1 MKKTLQDQYLLIKEG
16 KGHKGV
22 FIKEAKQQFPG
33 LIRNSATYTE
43 VANVLKT
50 KNLINENVIG
60 LEPINQLE
68 PSKKESY
75 EVAFENFLAE
85 AKKKKEEDEKAEL
98 KKPSKQVEEDAEKN
112 FDYEDKKNPDNLIF
126 DQMMKGYY
134 TEMKD
139 PKNED
144 KTMEQLKAIVIKNL
158 EKNPIY
164 YTEKGQFGVKD
175 LGYTSDVPGLGEPKE
190 PKGKF
195 KSSGYGDL
203 NEDVFK
209 NRKLDWSNLSGE
221 SGKTSSIDDEE
232 EENEIIKS
240 LKSLSDGLP
249 GLSQPVM
256 ALINKIKGISKRKN
270 ENKEPVNEETQIRK
284 VVRSIINEELEDE
297 FYQKQQDLDNMTFDQ
312 EKEAHRQAQEYSTE
326 GITQHVNYDGIG
338 YFVSDE
344 FSEDTIATY
353 ENGKMIN
360 ADALR
365 EAVDSEKDERYF
377 IKNKKRKSTSHLP
390 GFHKPA
396 LGEEELEEGYDDR
409 EMGTYQSSDTRHF
422 QDPQDIETYLNA
434 IKGMNKVEAIEH
446 LGEEGL
452 SSSMVMRVINKFDR
466 MGGFDV
472 QDMFDVNPRVR
483 GDVFEDDKDKEDGFD
498 EVWDRFKTIKN
509 KLEDLEWSDD
519 EDKEDGFDEVWDR
532 FKKDLRKRM
541 GQPESPKNESLNESK
556 IRKVI
561 RESVEKEL
569 AQINKEA
576 EYEVLDSK
584 LEKITDLIDR
594 RKSRLSKLDEDED
607 IKALTDKKKVK
618 QFEKEIKTLEKAKLK
633 IEKVLAKKAKSTPK
647 KKEVIDEDEPLDE
660 AELNEAP
667 PSQDLEKGKE
677 LTADMLKDLQDMEK
691 IELEEEEEKI
701 ISGCCSA
708 PISGEL
714 DGEYGRCSDCGEMAD
729 VIKL

>member
-16 KGHKGV
+16 KGHKDV
-22 FIKEAKQQFPG
+22 FIKEAKRQFPG
-33 LIRNSATYTE
+33 LIRNAATYTE
-43 VANVLKT
+43 VANVLKS
-50 KNLINENVIG
+50 KNHINENVIG

-112 FDYEDKKNPDNLIF
+112 FDYKDKKNPDNLIF
-126 DQMMKGYY
+126 DQIMKGYY

-158 EKNPIY
+158 EKNPTY

-203 NEDVFK
+203 NESKYRIYMNSDA
-209 NRKLDWSNLSGE
+209 
-221 SGKTSSIDDEE
+221 DEP
-232 EENEIIKS
+232 NEIDYEEYFGDGNKAAMIKKAKE
-240 LKSLSDGLP
+240 LAKDGTNQYGDPIKIAITAEDDINNVVWTNKS
-249 GLSQPVM
+249 
-256 ALINKIKGISKRKN
+256 I
-270 ENKEPVNEETQIRK
+270 NEEDQIRK
-284 VVRSIINEELEDE
+284 VVRSIINEELE
-297 FYQKQQDLDNMTFDQ
+297 
-312 EKEAHRQAQEYSTE
+312 
-326 GITQHVNYDGIG
+326 
-338 YFVSDE
+338 
-344 FSEDTIATY
+344 
-353 ENGKMIN
+353 
-360 ADALR
+360 
-365 EAVDSEKDERYF
+365 EAVDSEEDERYF
-377 IKNKKRKSTSHLP
+377 IKGKKRRTTSHLP

-396 LGEEELEEGYDDR
+396 LGEEELEEGYDDG
-409 EMGTYQSSDTRHF
+409 EMGTYQSTSTRHRKN
-422 QDPQDIETYLNA
+422 PQDMETYLNA
-434 IKGMNKVEAIEH
+434 IKGMKKVEAIEY

-452 SSSMVMRVINKFDR
+452 SSSMVMRVLNKADQ
-466 MGGFDV
+466 MGMFDV
-472 QDMFDVNPRVR
+472 QDMFDVNPTIR
-483 GDVFEDDKDKEDGFD
+483 GDVFE
-498 EVWDRFKTIKN
+498 
-509 KLEDLEWSDD
+509 
-519 EDKEDGFDEVWDR
+519 
-532 FKKDLRKRM
+532 FKKGETVMYM
-541 GQPESPKNESLNESK
+541 GEKHKVDFSDSHIVRLERNNGNIVTLNKSQADEKVRYQEEFTESLNESK

-618 QFEKEIKTLEKAKLK
+618 QFEKEIKTLEKAKAK
-633 IEKVLAKKAKSTPK
+633 IEKVLAKKAKAVPK
-647 KKEVIDEDEPLDE
+647 KKEVIDEDEPLEE
-660 AELNEAP
+660 AELNEIDP
-667 PSQDLEKGKE
+667 KGME
-677 LTADMLKDLQDMEK
+677 AANDASADMAKNFKDIESAVSK
-691 IELEEEEEKI
+691 IELEEEDEE
-701 ISGCCSA
+701 A
-708 PISGEL
+708 PADYLAAKEDAEGRYDAGEEL
-714 DGEYGRCSDCGEMAD
+714 DSILSDYPKHRDMLERDILGKFDGMD
-729 VIKL
+729 Y

>member
-203 NEDVFK
+203 K
-209 NRKLDWSNLSGE
+209 
-221 SGKTSSIDDEE
+221 
-232 EENEIIKS
+232 
-240 LKSLSDGLP
+240 
-249 GLSQPVM
+249 
-256 ALINKIKGISKRKN
+256 
-270 ENKEPVNEETQIRK
+270 ENKEPVNEETQIRE

-360 ADALR
+360 ADALK
-365 EAVDSEKDERYF
+365 EVVDSEKDERYF
-377 IKNKKRKSTSHLP
+377 IKSKKRKSTSHLP

-483 GDVFEDDKDKEDGFD
+483 GDVFEDDK
-498 EVWDRFKTIKN
+498 
-509 KLEDLEWSDD
+509 
-519 EDKEDGFDEVWDR
+519 DKEDGFDEVWDR

>member
-175 LGYTSDVPGLGEPKE
+175 LGYTMDAPGLGEPKE

-203 NEDVFK
+203 K
-209 NRKLDWSNLSGE
+209 
-221 SGKTSSIDDEE
+221 
-232 EENEIIKS
+232 
-240 LKSLSDGLP
+240 
-249 GLSQPVM
+249 
-256 ALINKIKGISKRKN
+256 
-270 ENKEPVNEETQIRK
+270 ENKEPVNEETQIRE

-360 ADALR
+360 ADALK
-365 EAVDSEKDERYF
+365 EVVDSEKDERYF
-377 IKNKKRKSTSHLP
+377 IKSKKRKSTSHLP

-498 EVWDRFKTIKN
+498 K
-509 KLEDLEWSDD
+509 
-519 EDKEDGFDEVWDR
+519 VWDR

>member
-22 FIKEAKQQFPG
+22 FIKEAKRQFPG

-134 TEMKD
+134 TEMKN

-175 LGYTSDVPGLGEPKE
+175 LGYTMDAPGLGEPKE

-203 NEDVFK
+203 NE
-209 NRKLDWSNLSGE
+209 
-221 SGKTSSIDDEE
+221 
-232 EENEIIKS
+232 
-240 LKSLSDGLP
+240 
-249 GLSQPVM
+249 
-256 ALINKIKGISKRKN
+256 
-270 ENKEPVNEETQIRK
+270 NKEPINEEDQIRK

-360 ADALR
+360 ADALK
-365 EAVDSEKDERYF
+365 EVVDSEKDERYF
-377 IKNKKRKSTSHLP
+377 IKSKKRKSTSHLP

-396 LGEEELEEGYDDR
+396 LGEEELEEGYDDG
-409 EMGTYQSSDTRHF
+409 EMGTYQRS
-422 QDPQDIETYLNA
+422 
-434 IKGMNKVEAIEH
+434 
-446 LGEEGL
+446 
-452 SSSMVMRVINKFDR
+452 
-466 MGGFDV
+466 
-472 QDMFDVNPRVR
+472 
-483 GDVFEDDKDKEDGFD
+483 DVFEDKDDDGFD
-498 EVWDRFKTIKN
+498 EVWEK
-509 KLEDLEWSDD
+509 
-519 EDKEDGFDEVWDR
+519 

-541 GQPESPKNESLNESK
+541 GQPESPKNESLKESDDFNSRLDDVINNQYDGDPKVKEAATDWNALQNVKMGSGREAYAPMLNRYWQDYGRETGNTGVMAAEEAGGFGFTTMYESK

-561 RESVEKEL
+561 RESIEKEL

-691 IELEEEEEKI
+691 IELEENDEEI

-714 DGEYGRCSDCGEMAD
+714 DGKYGRCSDCGEMAD

>member
-22 FIKEAKQQFPG
+22 FIKEAKRQFPG

-175 LGYTSDVPGLGEPKE
+175 LGYIMDAPGLGEPKE

-203 NEDVFK
+203 K
-209 NRKLDWSNLSGE
+209 
-221 SGKTSSIDDEE
+221 
-232 EENEIIKS
+232 
-240 LKSLSDGLP
+240 
-249 GLSQPVM
+249 
-256 ALINKIKGISKRKN
+256 
-270 ENKEPVNEETQIRK
+270 ENKEPVNEETQIHE

-360 ADALR
+360 ADALK
-365 EAVDSEKDERYF
+365 EVVDSEKDERYF
-377 IKNKKRKSTSHLP
+377 IKSKKRKSTSHLP

-396 LGEEELEEGYDDR
+396 LGEEELEEGYDDG
-409 EMGTYQSSDTRHF
+409 EMGTYQRTSTRHGKN
-422 QDPQDIETYLNA
+422 PQDIETYLNA

-498 EVWDRFKTIKN
+498 EVWDRFK
-509 KLEDLEWSDD
+509 
-519 EDKEDGFDEVWDR
+519 
-532 FKKDLRKRM
+532 KDLRKRM

-569 AQINKEA
+569 AEINKLA
-576 EYEVLDSK
+576 EYEVYESK
-584 LEKITDLIDR
+584 LEKIAELIE
-594 RKSRLSKLDEDED
+594 KKCSRLNRLDEDED
-607 IKALTDKKKVK
+607 LKALTDKKKVK
-618 QFEKEIKTLEKAKLK
+618 ELQRDIKKLEKAKAKL
-633 IEKVLAKKAKSTPK
+633 EKALAKKAKASPK

-660 AELNEAP
+660 AELNEIDP
-667 PSQDLEKGKE
+667 KGMEAATDASGEMAKNF
-677 LTADMLKDLQDMEK
+677 KDIESTVSK
-691 IELEEEEEKI
+691 IELEEEEEEI

>member
-22 FIKEAKQQFPG
+22 FIKEAKRQFPG

-175 LGYTSDVPGLGEPKE
+175 LGYIMDAPGLGEPKE

-203 NEDVFK
+203 K
-209 NRKLDWSNLSGE
+209 
-221 SGKTSSIDDEE
+221 
-232 EENEIIKS
+232 
-240 LKSLSDGLP
+240 
-249 GLSQPVM
+249 
-256 ALINKIKGISKRKN
+256 
-270 ENKEPVNEETQIRK
+270 ENKEPVNEETQIRE

-360 ADALR
+360 ADALK
-365 EAVDSEKDERYF
+365 EVVDSEKDERYF
-377 IKNKKRKSTSHLP
+377 IKSKKRKSTSHLP

-396 LGEEELEEGYDDR
+396 LGEEELEEGYDDG
-409 EMGTYQSSDTRHF
+409 EMGTYQRTSTRHGKN
-422 QDPQDIETYLNA
+422 PQDIETYLNA

-498 EVWDRFKTIKN
+498 EVWDRFK
-509 KLEDLEWSDD
+509 
-519 EDKEDGFDEVWDR
+519 
-532 FKKDLRKRM
+532 KDLRKRM

-569 AQINKEA
+569 AEINKLA
-576 EYEVLDSK
+576 EYEVYESK
-584 LEKITDLIDR
+584 LEKIAELIE
-594 RKSRLSKLDEDED
+594 KKCSRLNRLDEDED
-607 IKALTDKKKVK
+607 LKALTDKKKVK
-618 QFEKEIKTLEKAKLK
+618 ELQRDIKKLEKAKAKL
-633 IEKVLAKKAKSTPK
+633 EKALAKKAKASPK

-660 AELNEAP
+660 AELNEIDP
-667 PSQDLEKGKE
+667 KGMEAATDASGEMAKNF
-677 LTADMLKDLQDMEK
+677 KDIESTVSK
-691 IELEEEEEKI
+691 IELEEEEEEI